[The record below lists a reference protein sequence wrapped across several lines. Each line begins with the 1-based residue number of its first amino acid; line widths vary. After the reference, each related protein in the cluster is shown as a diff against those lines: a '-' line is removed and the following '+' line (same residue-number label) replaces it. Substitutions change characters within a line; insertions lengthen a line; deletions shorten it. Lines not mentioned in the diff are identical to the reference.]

1 MAPDSPSRLMD
12 MAEIDIADEN
22 LRDLMAIQRV
32 VLIEDGLESSLDEVL
47 ACVLVFYR
55 RFVPYN

>member
-47 ACVLVFYR
+47 TRVLVFYR